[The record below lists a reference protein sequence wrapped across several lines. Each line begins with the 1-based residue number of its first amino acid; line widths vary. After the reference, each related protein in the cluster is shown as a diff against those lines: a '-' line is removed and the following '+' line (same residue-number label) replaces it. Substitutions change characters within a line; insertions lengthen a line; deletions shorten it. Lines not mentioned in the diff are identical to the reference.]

1 MHDRDAMPCGALNG
15 RGRDGELEGR
25 NGCAAFLPFFSCG
38 SALFG
43 VADGTGE
50 IEIRLGAFDQAPTD
64 LAPRRERWMP
74 PLPDAEKFAG
84 NRSMLA

>member
-1 MHDRDAMPCGALNG
+1 
-15 RGRDGELEGR
+15 
-25 NGCAAFLPFFSCG
+25 
-38 SALFG
+38 LFG

-74 PLPDAEKFAG
+74 ALPDAEKFAG